1 MFGDGGAKK
10 EAKRAR
16 QEEEAR
22 QFRVKVGTNR
32 TREDFAKA
40 FDDKYYEDLMTKTK
54 EAYLPGVER
63 QFAEASKQLRASLL
77 RAGLGNSQVAI
88 NKKEDADTAH
98 ADAINEVTQRG
109 VGFQNERKKDV
120 AYAENTVLNQLNQTA
135 DMGAAFANA
144 SAQIANNTKP
154 PAMPMLGQVFT
165 DLGAGLATQADLER
179 YNQNRYTVFGRIPG
193 WNERN
198 RYTRNVGGGT

>member
-1 MFGDGGAKK
+1 M
-10 EAKRAR
+10 
-16 QEEEAR
+16 
-22 QFRVKVGTNR
+22 
-32 TREDFAKA
+32 
-40 FDDKYYEDLMTKTK
+40 
-54 EAYLPGVER
+54 
-63 QFAEASKQLRASLL
+63 
-77 RAGLGNSQVAI
+77 
-88 NKKEDADTAH
+88 
-98 ADAINEVTQRG
+98 
-109 VGFQNERKKDV
+109 

-179 YNQNRYTVFGRIPG
+179 YNQNRYNVFGRIPG

-198 RYTRNVGGGT
+198 RYTRNVGGT

>member
-16 QEEEAR
+16 KEEEAR
-22 QFRVKVGTNR
+22 QFRVKIGTQE
-32 TREDFAKA
+32 TRRKFGEA
-40 FDDKYYEDLMTKTK
+40 FNDKYYDDLMATTKA
-54 EAYLPGVER
+54 AYTPDMER

-88 NKKEDADTAH
+88 NKEEDKAAAH
-98 ADAINEVTQRG
+98 AGAVNEIEQRG
-109 VGFQNERKKDV
+109 IGFQNERKKDV

-165 DLGAGLATQADLER
+165 DLSAGLATQADLER
-179 YNQNRYTVFGRIPG
+179 YNQNRYNVFGRIPG

-198 RYTRNVGGGT
+198 RYTRNVGGT